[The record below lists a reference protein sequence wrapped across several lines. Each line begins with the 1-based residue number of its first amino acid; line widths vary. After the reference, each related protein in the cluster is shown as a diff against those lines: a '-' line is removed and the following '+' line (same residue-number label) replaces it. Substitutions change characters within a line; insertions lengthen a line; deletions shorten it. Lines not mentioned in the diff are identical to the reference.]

1 MLKKQPPETNEKTAD
16 TAENKAVGT
25 YRTINGKTLLH
36 QLKSSE
42 KFLKNNKILNE
53 NHLFERELKE
63 LIKTAP
69 EHYFTLKNGQPRLG
83 EAVLS
88 LKEINDATVSELI
101 YTLSQN
107 RYVKEEELNSLIWQS
122 KWSVISAALKDT
134 ENPLKYTKMM
144 YDIKELDKNALE
156 ELSPLHQAFLFDEVY
171 KSSSR
176 ETRALYRSRAAQ
188 ISRLTGIEERQYTGE
203 VVKRAILDDSHVGAV
218 IEDDYRNIYPF
229 HRSAL
234 YISLQLILA
243 LLLSLGTGLLTR
255 LWVIPLVFLPFL
267 GIIKPLFDLTLS
279 RFSHSGALPR
289 VEIKDKLP
297 LNGQTVC
304 VMSALV
310 SDEESIR
317 DALSRLKT
325 AKLKNPAE
333 GIFFTLLCDLPP
345 SDSETELKDREIFR
359 QAGILRQEIF
369 PESSLI
375 IRKRRYSKTQ
385 RKYQGFDRKRGAIEE
400 LVRYMN
406 EGDSALSAAK
416 NSENPAFSAGNDFY
430 YISGNIEALKDCQ
443 FITALD
449 LDTVPL
455 MDSIKELAA
464 IALHPLNK
472 DYGIIAPR
480 CTSTLDSTLKTPF
493 ARAMAGNGGVSGISS
508 YDSFCGEFYFDGFGE
523 GIFCG
528 KGLIR
533 KDAFLKDCCGKFP
546 PERVLSHD
554 VLEGGLTGVA
564 YAGDVEF
571 SDSFPPS
578 SKSYFKRAHR
588 WIRGDFQNFRFLFR
602 KDFSPLTKFKLFDNI
617 RRGLDPL
624 LLMSL
629 MFLSVFVHNGFVLGI
644 VAYLGLLLPYI
655 PPLLASLFR
664 GLSFGLKRR
673 FYSPIVS
680 ESKQLLLAAV
690 MGIMTLPK
698 AALITLDALCKTLW
712 RCIVTKR
719 QLLQWTT
726 SGFLERTAFKGG
738 YWHLLPP
745 LGVALALMFCCV
757 YFGSGCA
764 FPAAL
769 LMCAAFPFL
778 VCADRPRSGIAP
790 SLSGGAKAELFS
802 QTEKMWGFYADFVT
816 EENSHLPPDNVQFS
830 PVYRVCRRTS
840 PTNIGMYLL
849 SAAAVYQLGIIS
861 GRELVQRV
869 EKTVETI
876 EKLPK
881 WRGNLFNWY
890 ELGSLKV
897 VSGFVSSVDSGNFLC
912 CLIAVKECIRLGKLS
927 PQLCGRIEELIK
939 NTRLSEFFVEKHMLF
954 SIGFDTEKGELS
966 PHRYDM
972 LMSEARLLSYAA
984 IALGQAPKAHWR
996 ALSRTMSRSGA
1007 YSGAMAWTGTMF
1019 EFFMPELLL
1028 TSKEGSMSYEALK
1041 FAFHCQKHFHTPF
1054 GISESGYYA
1063 FDSELNYQYKAHGVQ
1078 KNALKGGMDRE
1089 CVVSPYSSYLTLSME
1104 PLESFNNL
1112 RRLEREGAWNNNYG
1126 FYEAVDYTRWRV
1138 GGKAV
1143 IKSHMAHHVGMS
1155 IAGAANLLKG
1165 NICSRLFLSDSRM
1178 KRAEELTE
1186 EKVMAGE
1193 KILKTSYHYSGEKNP
1208 KEAWETDIHT
1218 LENSPVNPLCGG
1230 SLNLF
1235 LSANGLF
1242 CGNYKGKETVY
1253 RTFDRAGGLNRPHGS
1268 FYGFCGKEAVYP
1280 LFYRPE
1286 LSNKLS
1292 AVFTQS
1298 SAVYKTGDK
1307 GLELEMEVRAR
1318 DNTELRTFKVRNKS
1332 RSGRQLT
1339 LCAYSEPVLAAARD
1353 YSAHP
1358 MFMDLFLKLEYD
1370 KESKLFIISRKERDG
1385 DNVTACAAGFIEE
1398 GDFTYCLSKE
1408 ECTDF
1413 NPLSFFKRALI
1424 RENVDNSVPSPCL
1437 FIKNDITVDSGGEC
1451 ELTLFYCYGDS
1462 VKEVK
1467 EKAKALRKNGA
1478 DNEEYA
1484 PSPLSLLTLHG
1495 QTAARALPSML
1506 YGEAANDRVKKA
1518 RSLNTL
1524 DRRALWQFGI
1534 SGDFPLLTVTP
1545 QGISSALLLKQ
1556 GLERCGVRSDLVVL
1570 CENGLEKGLAISEIG
1585 GNGFALIRPEL
1596 PPDILNLIYALS
1608 AVNGD
1613 PEPIKEKK
1621 DKPKK
1626 PILPILPSTHPQGES
1641 EFTDEGF
1648 IVRQEENIRCNILAN
1663 PQFGTLMSQNSLG
1676 FTWALNSR
1684 ENKLT
1689 PWENDP
1695 IADNCG
1701 EMLLLKCGNVFYDL
1715 IRGSEAEFTPSYC
1728 LYRGN
1733 TPNFKAETKVQVYT
1747 KGLGKELSVKL
1758 TNDTDA
1764 EQSVSLVYRVVPVL
1778 GDKAEMSMPTAYTQ
1792 GECIVLE
1799 NPQNP
1804 YFKGAAAL
1812 YCSKKAQYIFS
1823 EEELRTGDFS
1833 GAKEAVQPNQKENS
1847 PITAVV
1853 VPLKLPPRENLRIR
1867 FILGY
1872 CDEAAKAAEYVK
1884 SMEGSP
1890 CGAETENSFTV
1901 STPDGKLNRLFNT
1914 WLPHQALA
1922 CRLWGRTGFYQNG
1935 GGYGFRDQ
1943 LQDCLAIMYF
1953 SPQIALEHILLCCG
1967 SQFSE
1972 GDVLHWWHTLNGK
1985 RVGVRTKCSDDL
1997 LWLPFVCCEY
2007 AKSFGAPDFWDSEIE
2022 YISGGEIPQG
2032 RQELFLEAEYS
2043 GTKESV
2049 FDHCKKAMEKG
2060 FNKGKNGLLK
2070 IGSGD
2075 WNDGYDNVGAE
2086 GQGESVW
2093 LTMFYI
2099 MCAKSFA
2106 PVARQRSEGA
2116 FAEELEKQIAELSV
2130 ATEEFAWDGD
2140 RYIRAFYDD
2149 GSKMGARGNGACE
2162 IDILP
2167 QAFAVLCGLPDQNRS
2182 ITALNTAWEQLVDKK
2197 NGIIKLFNPAFSY
2210 ENTKERPGY
2219 IISYPEGV
2227 RENGGQYT
2235 HAAVWYCM
2243 ACFKAGQTDR
2253 AVQLL
2258 NMLNPAYK
2266 DGRFGREPYFMT
2278 ADIYTNM
2285 NCYGRGGWSMYTGA
2299 AAWYWKCIFEGL
2311 LGGEVKGGKVS
2322 FNGSLPEQFEGS
2334 KVECTVGGEKVEA
2347 VYSGGWEKIS

>member
-1 MLKKQPPETNEKTAD
+1 MSKKQAPEF
-16 TAENKAVGT
+16 TAENNEAAEKKTVGIYKT
-25 YRTINGKTLLH
+25 VNGKALLH
-36 QLKSSE
+36 QLKAAE
-42 KFLKNNKILNE
+42 KKLRGNKILNE

-63 LIKTAP
+63 LIRTAP
-69 EHYFTLKNGQPRLG
+69 DRYFTLKNGAPLLG
-83 EAVLS
+83 EAILT
-88 LKEINDATVSELI
+88 LKEINDSTVNELL
-101 YTLSQN
+101 YTLSQT
-107 RYVKEEELNSLIWQS
+107 RYIKEEELNSFIWQS
-122 KWSVISAALKDT
+122 KWAVINAALNDP
-134 ENPLKYTKMM
+134 EDPLRYTRMM

-156 ELSPLHQAFLFDEVY
+156 ELSPLHRAFLFDEVY

-176 ETRALYRSRAAQ
+176 GTRSLYRSRAAQ

-203 VVKRAILDDSHVGAV
+203 VAKRAILDDSHVGAV
-218 IEDDYRNIYPF
+218 IENDYRNIYPYG
-229 HRSAL
+229 RAPV
-234 YISLQLILA
+234 YISLQLVTA
-243 LLLSLGTGLLTR
+243 LLLSALVGILTR
-255 LWVIPLVFLPFL
+255 LWLIPLLFLPFL
-267 GIIKPLFDLTLS
+267 GIIKPIFDLTLS
-279 RFSHSGALPR
+279 RFAHSGILPR
-289 VEIKDKLP
+289 IRIKDKLP
-297 LNGQTVC
+297 QNGQTVC
-304 VMSALV
+304 VMSALI
-310 SDEESIR
+310 SDEESLR

-325 AKLKNPAE
+325 AGLKNPTE

-345 SDSETELKDREIFR
+345 ADSETELRDKEIFR

-375 IRKRRYSKTQ
+375 FRKRRYSKTQ

-406 EGDSALSAAK
+406 GDIDGG
-416 NSENPAFSAGNDFY
+416 AGYDHDFY
-430 YISGNIEALKDCQ
+430 YASGNIEALKSCQ
-443 FITALD
+443 FIAALD

-464 IALHPLNK
+464 IALHPLNSN
-472 DYGIIAPR
+472 YGIIVPR
-480 CTSTLDSTLKTPF
+480 CTSTLSSTLKTPF

-508 YDSFCGEFYFDGFGE
+508 YDSFCGEFYFDCFGE

-533 KDAFLKDCCGKFP
+533 KTAFLKDCCGKFP

-554 VLEGGLTGVA
+554 ILEGGLTGVA

-571 SDSFPPS
+571 SDSFPAS

-588 WIRGDFQNFRFLFR
+588 WIRGDLQNLRFLFR
-602 KDFSPLTKFKLFDNI
+602 RDFSPLTRFKLFDNI
-617 RRGLDPL
+617 RRGLEPL
-624 LLMSL
+624 LLLSL
-629 MFLSVFVHNGFVLGI
+629 FFLSVFVKNGFVLGI
-644 VAYLGLLLPYI
+644 AAYLGLLLPYI

-664 GLSFGLKRR
+664 GLSFGIKRR

-680 ESKQLLLAAV
+680 ETKQLLLAAV
-690 MGIMTLPK
+690 MGIMTLSK
-698 AALITLDALCKTLW
+698 AALISLDALCKTLW
-712 RCIVTKR
+712 RCLITKR

-745 LGVALALMFCCV
+745 FVLSLVLLLCCI
-757 YFGSGCA
+757 YFGSGSA

-769 LMCAAFPFL
+769 LMCAALPFL
-778 VCADRPRSGIAP
+778 IWADKPRGSLSP
-790 SLSGGAKAELFS
+790 SLSGGAKAELFG
-802 QTEKMWGFYADFVT
+802 QTEKMWSFYADFVT
-816 EENSHLPPDNVQFS
+816 EESSWLPPDNVQLS

-861 GRELVQRV
+861 GRELVQRA
-869 EKTVETI
+869 EKTIETV

-881 WRGNLFNWY
+881 WRGSLYNWY
-890 ELGSLKV
+890 ELGTLKV
-897 VSGFVSSVDSGNFLC
+897 LSGFVSSVDSGNFLC
-912 CLIAVKECIRLGKLS
+912 CLIAAKECIRISKLS
-927 PQLCGRIEELIK
+927 PELCRRMEKIIEGTK
-939 NTRLSEFFVEKHMLF
+939 LSEFFVEKHMLF
-954 SIGFDTEKGELS
+954 SIGFDTEKGEMS

-1041 FAFHCQKHFHTPF
+1041 FAFHCQKHYHTPF

-1112 RRLEREGAWNNNYG
+1112 RRLEREGAWDNSYG
-1126 FYEAVDYTRWRV
+1126 FYEAVDYTPWRV
-1138 GGKAV
+1138 GGRAV
-1143 IKSHMAHHVGMS
+1143 VKSHMAHHVGMS

-1193 KILKTSYHYSGEKNP
+1193 KILKTGYHYSGERSM

-1218 LENSPVNPLCGG
+1218 LEGSPVNPLCGG
-1230 SLNLF
+1230 SLTLF
-1235 LSANGLF
+1235 ASANGLF
-1242 CGNYKGKETVY
+1242 SANYKGNETVY

-1268 FYGFCGKEAVYP
+1268 FYGFCCKEGVYP

-1286 LSNKLS
+1286 LQNKLNTL
-1292 AVFTQS
+1292 FTQN

-1307 GLELEMEVRAR
+1307 SLELEMELRAE
-1318 DNTELRTFKVRNKS
+1318 DNTELRTFRVRNRG

-1339 LCAYSEPVLAAARD
+1339 LCAYSEPVLAAERD

-1358 MFMDLFLKLEYD
+1358 MFMDLFLKIEYD
-1370 KESKLFIISRKERDG
+1370 RENKLFIISRKEREG
-1385 DNVTACAAGFIEE
+1385 DRVIACAAGFIEE

-1408 ECTDF
+1408 ECTDHT
-1413 NPLSFFKRALI
+1413 PHSFFGRALI
-1424 RENVDNSVPSPCL
+1424 RENTDSYVPSPCL
-1437 FIKNDITVDSGGEC
+1437 FIKNDLTVDSGGEC

-1467 EKAKALRKNGA
+1467 EKAKALRKRGA
-1478 DNEEYA
+1478 RTEEEPS

-1495 QTAARALPSML
+1495 QMAARALPSLL
-1506 YGEAANDRVKKA
+1506 YGEAANDRVKRA

-1534 SGDFPLLTVTP
+1534 SGDYPLLTITSRD
-1545 QGISSALLLKQ
+1545 ISSALLLKQ
-1556 GLERCGVRSDLVVL
+1556 GLERCGVKTDLVVL
-1570 CENGLEKGLAISEIG
+1570 CENGLEKGLAISEM
-1585 GNGFALIRPEL
+1585 GNAGFALIRSDLPEGITELIYSLSAMTPNEL
-1596 PPDILNLIYALS
+1596 PVKDK
-1608 AVNGD
+1608 
-1613 PEPIKEKK
+1613 KEKQG
-1621 DKPKK
+1621 KPL
-1626 PILPILPSTHPQGES
+1626 LPLLPSFSPENEDQKGEES
-1641 EFTDEGF
+1641 SFTDSGF
-1648 IVRQEENIRCNILAN
+1648 IINGEKNTWCNILAN
-1663 PQFGTLMSQNSLG
+1663 PQFGTLMSQNSIG

-1701 EMLLLKCGNVFYDL
+1701 ELLLLKSGGVFYDL
-1715 IRGSEAEFTPSYC
+1715 IRGSRAEFTPSYC
-1728 LYRGN
+1728 LYQGN
-1733 TPNFKAETKVQVYT
+1733 TPEFSAETKVQVYT
-1747 KGLGKELSVKL
+1747 KGLGKELSIKL
-1758 TNDTDA
+1758 TNNTDSDR
-1764 EQSVSLVYRVVPVL
+1764 QIDLIYRMIPLL
-1778 GDKAEMSMPTAYTQ
+1778 GDKPQMSMPTAYTDN
-1792 GECIVLE
+1792 GVLVTE
-1799 NPQNP
+1799 NPLNP

-1812 YCSKKAQYIFS
+1812 YCSRKARYIFS
-1823 EEELRTGDFS
+1823 EEQLRTGDFS
-1833 GAKEAVQPNQKENS
+1833 GAKESIPQDQKENS
-1847 PITAVV
+1847 PVLAVI

-1884 SMEGSP
+1884 SMDGSP
-1890 CGAETENSFTV
+1890 CGNETENSFTL
-1901 STPDGKLNRLFNT
+1901 STPDGRLNRLFNI

-1922 CRLWGRTGFYQNG
+1922 CRLWGRTGFFQNG

-1953 SPQIALEHILLCCG
+1953 SPKIALEHILLSCG
-1967 SQFSE
+1967 SQFPE
-1972 GDVLHWWHTLNGK
+1972 GDVLHWWHILGGK

-1997 LWLPFVCCEY
+1997 LWLPYVCCQY

-2022 YISGGEIPQG
+2022 YIGGGNIPEG
-2032 RQELFLEAEYS
+2032 RQELFLEAEGS
-2043 GTKESV
+2043 GIKESV

-2060 FNKGKNGLLK
+2060 FSKGKNGLLK

-2075 WNDGYDNVGAE
+2075 WNDGYDNVGSKGE
-2086 GQGESVW
+2086 GESVW
-2093 LTMFYI
+2093 LSMFYI
-2099 MCAKSFA
+2099 ICAKEFA
-2106 PVARQRSEGA
+2106 PIARQRGEGA

-2130 ATEEFAWDGD
+2130 ALEEFAWDGD
-2140 RYIRAFYDD
+2140 HYIRAFYDD
-2149 GSKMGARGNGACE
+2149 GTKMGARGNGACE

-2182 ITALNTAWEQLVDKK
+2182 LTALDTAWEQLVDKK
-2197 NGIIKLFNPAFSY
+2197 NGIIKLFTPAFSPL
-2210 ENTKERPGY
+2210 NTTERPGY
-2219 IISYPEGV
+2219 IMSYPEGV

-2253 AVQLL
+2253 AFQLL

-2266 DGRFGREPYFMT
+2266 GEKFGREPYFMT
-2278 ADIYTNM
+2278 ADIYTNI

-2322 FNGSLPEQFEGS
+2322 FKGTLPPQFEGS
-2334 KVECTVGGEKVEA
+2334 KVECVVGGEKVEA
-2347 VYSGGWEKIS
+2347 VYNGKWE